1 MMRGG
6 PRAAR
11 GAESAEARGGGRA
24 RLNLSNP
31 SRSTERTLMETENRL
46 HPEAAEARGALCVEC
61 LTALA
66 GGASLLDRTG
76 AALCRACAA
85 AFYEPCAACGG
96 LVPRDESLRR
106 AGVEAAYCFECFGR
120 AGSPDGESAPTDEEV
135 ASLVAEYVA
144 LHEEMKR
151 LDARA
156 SEVKE
161 RLKRAAAAR
170 PRVGSAV
177 VLRAGDS
184 GVRCSYTSKA
194 TYDAAKLA
202 EAEALLGAEGFAALF
217 ERRVT
222 FSAVKDRLEEFLASD
237 DAPHAAAREAVRA
250 AESRAEVATLTV
262 VAQKKK
268 KKETN

>member
-1 MMRGG
+1 
-6 PRAAR
+6 
-11 GAESAEARGGGRA
+11 
-24 RLNLSNP
+24 
-31 SRSTERTLMETENRL
+31 METEDRL

-66 GGASLLDRTG
+66 GGGASVLDRTG

-85 AFYEPCAACGG
+85 AFYAPCASCGG

-106 AGVEAAYCFECFGR
+106 AGEEEAYCFECFGR
-120 AGSPDGESAPTDEEV
+120 AGSPAGEAAPTDEEV
-135 ASLVAEYVA
+135 EALVAEYVA

-151 LDARA
+151 LDARS
-156 SEVKE
+156 SEIKE
-161 RLKRAAAAR
+161 RLKRAAGSR

-177 VLRAGDS
+177 VLRAGEA
-184 GVRCSYTSKA
+184 GVRCNYTSKA

-217 ERRVT
+217 ERKVT
-222 FSAVKDRLEEFLASD
+222 FAAVKDRLEEFLASD
-237 DAPHAAAREAVRA
+237 DAADAAAREAVRA

-262 VAQKKK
+262 VAQRKKK
-268 KKETN
+268 